1 MQRGQST
8 VEYLA
13 LVLLVLV
20 TACAL
25 VRFHAPLE
33 GMAVDL
39 AQAVS
44 GRGRHHLAHPRR
56 APRHNQGP
64 RRPADRS
71 CVCPFEAHVRPGA
84 RPSDSTLPSG

>member
-20 TACAL
+20 AACAL
-25 VRFHAPLE
+25 VRFHTPLE
-33 GMAVDL
+33 GLAVDL

-44 GRGRHHLAHPRR
+44 GRGHHHLVHQRR
-56 APRHNQGP
+56 APRHHEGP

-71 CVCPFEAHVRPGA
+71 CVCPF
-84 RPSDSTLPSG
+84 STRGVS

>member
-20 TACAL
+20 AACAL
-25 VRFHAPLE
+25 VRFHTPLE

-39 AQAVS
+39 AEAVS
-44 GRGRHHLAHPRR
+44 GHGRRHLVHPRR
-56 APRHNQGP
+56 APRHHAGH

-71 CVCPFEAHVRPGA
+71 CVCPFEAQVRPGG
-84 RPSDSTLPSG
+84 TT